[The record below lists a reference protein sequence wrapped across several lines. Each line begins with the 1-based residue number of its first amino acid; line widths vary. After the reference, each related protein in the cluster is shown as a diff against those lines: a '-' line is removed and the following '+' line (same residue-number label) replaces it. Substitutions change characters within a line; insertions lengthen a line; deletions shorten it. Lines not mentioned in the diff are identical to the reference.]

1 MSNKKATKRALLTSI
16 LAICLC
22 LVMLIGSTFAW
33 FTDTASTSV
42 NQIQSGTLKVGLQMK
57 DNEDQWVDAEGE
69 TLQFKVNGKIPTE
82 GTKIL
87 WEPGCTYELPALRVV
102 NKGNLALK
110 YKIQITGI
118 QGNAELN
125 KVITWTINDADIS
138 LTEQHLEAKAEGD
151 AFIIKGHMQETAGN
165 DYQDKSIDG
174 ISITVLATQDTVEF
188 DSISDQYDKDA
199 TFPWRA
205 DATVEK
211 GTETVVKDKEVDHN
225 VKLTAPVG
233 SLNTSVSKVNLV
245 VVEAQTPGTIS
256 VGSTQGSMSYEV
268 TLKDQNGNTVA
279 ATGETL
285 FEVEMQ
291 IGKNRDSVKMYHDGV
306 LMTDDG
312 ANLTNVAER
321 YVYDK
326 ATGYVTMKVSHFSPF
341 TAVYNLGN
349 WTDSV
354 SDSYTTPVDET
365 NKVVTISNA
374 AELALFAKQI
384 TDDGVNYSGYTVNI
398 TNNIDLGANLWE
410 PINGWNKMANIVI
423 NGSGHMIRN
432 MTICSCTDKDRVFG
446 AGFIGDT
453 NSAITIKDITFDNAN
468 VDFGYKENKGNV
480 GGIVMGYTYG
490 TTLFENVTVTN
501 STIRGFGKIG
511 CLLGMGADPGV
522 SVTFKNCVSRN
533 NAIDAAY
540 NMGGLAGNIQRKD
553 GVDNTKVENCTVEN
567 VNVVYSTNENY
578 ITLDNAEA
586 AFKSNDV
593 LDGTDAPKTISGVYW
608 DYTGY
613 GAHHYF
619 GGYADYYVS
628 YGNSSYDPPIDG
640 KDGYYVANSEYCV
653 NK

>member
-42 NQIQSGTLKVGLQMK
+42 NQIQSGTLDVGLQMK
-57 DNEDQWVDAEGE
+57 DDKDQWVDAEGE
-69 TLQFKVNGKIPTE
+69 TLQFKVNGAIPAE
-82 GTKIL
+82 GAKIL

-151 AFIIKGHMQETAGN
+151 AFIIKGHMQESAGN

-205 DATVEK
+205 DATVEQE
-211 GTETVVKDKEVDHN
+211 TETVVKDKEVDHN
-225 VKLTAPVG
+225 VKLTAPAG

-268 TLKDQNGNTVA
+268 TLKDQSGNTVA

-312 ANLTNVAER
+312 ANLTNVAEH

-365 NKVVTISNA
+365 NKVVTIANA
-374 AELALFAKQI
+374 EELALFAKE
-384 TDDGVNYSGYTVNI
+384 VNGGKSYAGYTVKLVNDI
-398 TNNIDLGANLWE
+398 NLSANLWT
-410 PINGWNKMANIVI
+410 PINEWTGTFDGNNHII
-423 NGSGHMIRN
+423 NNLTIISYAGGYGSGFFGTFGKNGTAIMKDVVFDSASIQCMGKNGCAVIAGYAGYYGSAEFDNVTVKNSDVNGFGKVAAFAGMVEMQGGHIYFTNCNIEKTTIRAGYN
-432 MTICSCTDKDRVFG
+432 A
-446 AGFIGDT
+446 AGFAGIIH
-453 NSAITIKDITFDNAN
+453 NSVSGAKNTAVFSDCSADITFDCYGLGFATG
-468 VDFGYKENKGNV
+468 VSLEGYEGT
-480 GGIVMGYTYG
+480 YCTYG
-490 TTLFENVTVTN
+490 SDYYAESALYFNEYGAPDLPENMDA
-501 STIRGFGKIG
+501 KIHN
-511 CLLGMGADPGV
+511 
-522 SVTFKNCVSRN
+522 T
-533 NAIDAAY
+533 AY
-540 NMGGLAGNIQRKD
+540 NMN
-553 GVDNTKVENCTVEN
+553 
-567 VNVVYSTNENY
+567 
-578 ITLDNAEA
+578 EA
-586 AFKSNDV
+586 A
-593 LDGTDAPKTISGVYW
+593 
-608 DYTGY
+608 
-613 GAHHYF
+613 
-619 GGYADYYVS
+619 
-628 YGNSSYDPPIDG
+628 
-640 KDGYYVANSEYCV
+640 
-653 NK
+653 